1 MSTYHKKFL
10 NVNEQI
16 DRIIS
21 KKMVISLQSYLGSF
35 QSNNR
40 QYCKADIEQLLGVKI
55 TNFSNYLAALTHPSF
70 KGQMFN
76 DLMTTEHYQ
85 RLEFVGDALLNTIVA
100 LYLFDRYPKQ
110 SEGFYSRLKIK
121 IIQTKN
127 LAMYSRN
134 LKLNDYVL
142 VAPYHE
148 AYRHTSDHLHED
160 LFEAIVG
167 AIYQDAGFDT
177 CKSWLLG
184 VIEKYTPFE
193 AYILLQDN
201 YKDTLMRYY
210 KAEKIDDF
218 PRYFDCISTVAHSF
232 TVAVILP
239 RRALSQEVPKP
250 HIELQSTKDLYHYFK
265 CQLKECVIVGLGTG
279 NKKKVAEQMAAKDA
293 LINLGVPF
301 NY

>member
-1 MSTYHKKFL
+1 
-10 NVNEQI
+10 
-16 DRIIS
+16 
-21 KKMVISLQSYLGSF
+21 MVLSLQAYLTSF
-35 QSNNR
+35 KSNNR
-40 QYCKADIEQLLGVKI
+40 QYVKSDIEGLLGVTI
-55 TNFSNYLAALTHPSF
+55 TNFDNYLAALTHPSF

-76 DLMTTEHYQ
+76 DQIATEHYQ

-127 LAMYSRN
+127 LAMYSRK
-134 LKLNDYVL
+134 LGLNDYAL
-142 VAPYHE
+142 LAPYHE
-148 AYRHTSDHLHED
+148 AYRDTSDHLHED

-167 AIYQDAGFDT
+167 AIYQDSGFDT
-177 CKSWLLG
+177 CKAWLLR
-184 VIEKYTPFE
+184 VIESHTPWE

-239 RRALSQEVPKP
+239 RRALTKEIPRPQV
-250 HIELQSTKDLYHYFK
+250 ELQSTKDLYHYFK

-279 NKKKVAEQMAAKDA
+279 NKKKVAEQMAAKNA
-293 LINLGVPF
+293 LVNLNVPF